1 MLHVLLVLLVLTVLM
16 RDNLAREYPDA
27 PIPAFA
33 GAPVWMVVGCSLLLY
48 ALPAII
54 LLLPIRELGRGLD
67 RSGRIGLVRLADRLC
82 LGVRWG
88 ALASHV
94 IAIFFLGW
102 LDAVRTIVG
111 NLILLDE
118 LIALLPPLAVIA
130 ASWWAMYPI
139 DRRLREATVMAAL
152 DSGHHMPRLVTR
164 RQFVMERIRHDMAL
178 VVVPI
183 SLMIGWWESTERIV
197 SWLAARNGAWTQSGW
212 WEWGIAGV
220 QFGGALVILACMPLV
235 LVRVWRTIPLG
246 PGEMRDRLEEMCRA
260 HRVRVR
266 KILVWRTH
274 DAIING
280 ALVGV
285 LPFARYI
292 LLTETLLERLSQ
304 DEVEAVMAH
313 EVGHAQRHHLIWLVL
328 SIVAAV
334 SVASIV
340 MDWLLRG
347 LFQAR
352 VISPGVG
359 SGGVWMWLASLGT
372 LVAAVWA
379 FGHVSRRFEQQ
390 ADAFAAQHLSGQRWG
405 GDSEGGSIRVTPE
418 AAGSMARA
426 LGSVA
431 LHNRM
436 DPNRFTFRHGSIRG
450 RQRRLSR
457 LIGQPAHAL
466 PIDRRVRWIK
476 VLALVALVGVLVY
489 LILEWREMV

>member
-16 RDNLAREYPDA
+16 RDNLARAYPDA

-33 GAPVWMVVGCSLLLY
+33 GAPVWVVVGCSLLLY

-54 LLLPIRELGRGLD
+54 LLLPMRELGRGLD
-67 RSGRIGLVRLADRLC
+67 RSGRVGLVRLADRLC

-88 ALASHV
+88 ALGSHV

-102 LDAVRTIVG
+102 LDAVRAIVG
-111 NLILLDE
+111 NLIVLDE
-118 LIALLPPLAVIA
+118 LIALLPALAVIA

-139 DRRLREATVMAAL
+139 DRRLREAAVLASL
-152 DSGHHMPRLVTR
+152 DSGHHLPRLVTR

-178 VVVPI
+178 VVVPV

-197 SWLAARNGAWTQSGW
+197 SWMGARNGAWMESRW
-212 WEWGIAGV
+212 WEWGVAGA
-220 QFGGALVILACMPLV
+220 QFGGAIVILACMPLV
-235 LVRVWRTIPLG
+235 LVRLWRTVPLG
-246 PGEMRDRLEEMCRA
+246 PGEMRDRLEGMCRE
-260 HRVRVR
+260 HKVRVR
-266 KILVWRTH
+266 RILVWRTH

-334 SVASIV
+334 SVASIALE
-340 MDWLLRG
+340 WLLRG

-352 VISPGVG
+352 IIGP
-359 SGGVWMWLASLGT
+359 SGAWMWLASLGT
-372 LVAAVWA
+372 LFAAVWA

-405 GDSEGGSIRVTPE
+405 GDAPGAPVHVTPE
-418 AAGSMARA
+418 AAASMARA

-431 LHNRM
+431 VHNRM

-476 VLALVALVGVLVY
+476 VLALAALAGVLVY
-489 LILEWREMV
+489 AILEWRGMV